1 MVSLSFHVSNTSTQ
15 AGDEIVQFYSEDEY
29 PCSPLPVKKLKDYK
43 NLSLTLDENLSLTL
57 DETKQVSFDLN
68 MNKKTF

>member
-1 MVSLSFHVSNTSTQ
+1 MVSLSFHVSNTCTQ

-43 NLSLTLDENLSLTL
+43 NLSLTLDE
-57 DETKQVSFDLN
+57 TKQVSFDLN

>member
-1 MVSLSFHVSNTSTQ
+1 MVSLSFHVSNTCTQ

-43 NLSLTLDENLSLTL
+43 NLSLTLDE
-57 DETKQVSFDLN
+57 TKQVSFNLN